1 MIGLSIS
8 FCVQDIAEGKVAL
21 ETVDKI
27 VAGTSA
33 STDEGMDDLIR
44 SYCESYWCRYPQ
56 EAERIIRQLLAE
68 GKIEQPR
75 LVNSSHFPM
84 LERGVR
90 WVESEDQ
97 IIWYDRMKSRVF

>member
-27 VAGTSA
+27 VAGTSVEPGQA
-33 STDEGMDDLIR
+33 TEELIAL
-44 SYCESYWCRYPQ
+44 YKESYWCRYPDQ
-56 EAERIIRQLLAE
+56 AEQIFRQLLVE
-68 GKIEQPR
+68 GRIEQPR
-75 LVNSSHFPM
+75 LADPRRFPM

-97 IIWYDRMKSRVF
+97 IIWSDQLETRYG